1 MKSLNIEKSG
11 DPFAEEGTASVSK
24 LVRILRRLSPHKVKE
39 NVFTFYPVKHD
50 FSFRLN
56 DFF

>member
-1 MKSLNIEKSG
+1 MKSPNIEKSG

-24 LVRILRRLSPHKVKE
+24 LVRILRRLSPYKVKE